1 MNARTDRCDHKR
13 IDAFLASDPDELK
26 DAPLV
31 AHLDVC
37 SGCRVYMERS
47 AADSQS
53 WSDAAACLLV
63 SEFDRSSSVEYSAA
77 SMDFGKPDV
86 PTSIQNVLD
95 SLAPS
100 DDPHRLGRL
109 GGYEISGVIGVGGM
123 GVVLKAV
130 DTALD
135 RIVAIKVMAPHLAS
149 HATARKRFARE
160 AKAAAAVLHPNVI
173 PIHSVSSEDATPY
186 LVIGYIRGGSLQ
198 KRFDREGTL
207 ATVEILRIG
216 SQIAAGLS
224 AAHEQGLVH
233 RDIKPE
239 NILLEDGV
247 ERITLTDFGLARA
260 VDDASLT
267 QHGTIAGTPQYMSP
281 EQARGEAVDL
291 ASDLFSLGS
300 VLYTLCTGRVPFR
313 AESSH
318 SVMRKII
325 DEDPTPIRELNP
337 EIPDWLV
344 GIIER
349 LMAKD
354 KNDRF
359 PSAKE
364 LHTLLDACLSHV
376 QQPTAI
382 DLPDSLR
389 SAQRIKPRPLFFVTI
404 GVLLMTTVFAT
415 LLWLTGA
422 LAFLVQDGPAQQASI
437 EPAAAAQQEK
447 QVQASDKDDSRS
459 EPLTWQKLLG
469 RDIPQ
474 EHLDRLPK
482 EPLVLIDSLNKSRGS
497 WLFSGTMKT
506 DDNASGFDAIME
518 VEGGFKTHFEEVGS
532 PGPGWTFS
540 IQWPREKPEYTWTI
554 FLLPMMEKYKVQWR
568 GVAQLSKAGEEAS
581 LLNGHYYDGHWD
593 LASRTLTLTPIAE
606 RGSEPGRSTK
616 SADTKPAKKPEID
629 NQFQISVKANGE
641 LRIDR
646 FEPAET
652 ISLSGKTAARIGE
665 PYVEPDLNRLT
676 LPNGYKVFF
685 ASRLQVMLVD
695 SKRSGVAGA
704 RLEKIGCH
712 DDIIYGLIT
721 QREGIDE
728 PEDTLGYFW
737 MDSATGEITKGMELG
752 AWTKKLREMGVNDP
766 QLFNPEHVGPKF

>member
-1 MNARTDRCDHKR
+1 MNARLDRCDHKR
-13 IDAFLASDPDELK
+13 IDAFLASDPDELR
-26 DAPLV
+26 DALLV
-31 AHLDVC
+31 AHLNVC
-37 SGCRVYMERS
+37 SGCRDYMERS
-47 AADSQS
+47 AADPQS
-53 WSDAAACLLV
+53 WSEAAACLLA
-63 SEFDRSSSVEYSAA
+63 SEFDRSSSIEYSAA
-77 SMDFGKPDV
+77 SLDFGKPDV

-135 RIVAIKVMAPHLAS
+135 RVVAIKVMAPHLAS

-186 LVIGYIRGGSLQ
+186 LVMGYIRGGSLQ
-198 KRFDREGTL
+198 KRLDREGTL

-247 ERITLTDFGLARA
+247 ERVTLTDFGLARA

-281 EQARGEAVDL
+281 EQAWGEAVDQ

-344 GIIER
+344 GIIDR

-354 KNDRF
+354 KKDRF

-376 QQPTAI
+376 QQPTTI
-382 DLPDSLR
+382 DLPESLR
-389 SAQRIKPRPLFFVTI
+389 STKRIKPQTFFLATL
-404 GVLLMTTVFAT
+404 GVLLMITVFT
-415 LLWLTGA
+415 SLLWLTGA
-422 LAFLVQDGPAQQASI
+422 LAFLVQDGPAQQGSI
-437 EPAAAAQQEK
+437 EPAAQQEK

-482 EPLVLIDSLNKSRGS
+482 EPLVLIDGLNKSRGN
-497 WLFSGTMKT
+497 WLFSGTMK
-506 DDNASGFDAIME
+506 DKDKDLGFDAIME
-518 VEGGFKTHFEEVGS
+518 VVGGFKTHFEEVGS
-532 PGPGWTFS
+532 PGPGWNLS
-540 IQWPREKPEYTWTI
+540 IQWPREKPEHTWSIT
-554 FLLPMMEKYKVQWR
+554 LLPMMEKFDLQWR
-568 GVAQLSKAGEEAS
+568 GFAKYSRVGQDTNVSGE
-581 LLNGHYYDGHWD
+581 NYFDGHWD
-593 LASRTLTLTPIAE
+593 SPSRVLTLTLIAV
-606 RGSEPGRSTK
+606 RRPEPGAEIKPGAEVKPVQKADAYQVQITVK
-616 SADTKPAKKPEID
+616 S
-629 NQFQISVKANGE
+629 NGE
-641 LRIDR
+641 LEITG

-685 ASRLQVMLVD
+685 ASRLQAMLVD
-695 SKRSGVAGA
+695 SRGSGVAGA

-712 DDIIYGLIT
+712 KDIIYGLIT

-728 PEDTLGYFW
+728 PEDSLGYFW

-752 AWTKKLREMGVNDP
+752 PWSKTLREKGVNDP
-766 QLFNPEHVGPKF
+766 QMLNPEQVGPKF

>member
-13 IDAFLASDPDELK
+13 IDAFLASDPDDLR

-37 SGCRVYMERS
+37 SGCRDYMEQS
-47 AADSQS
+47 AADPQS
-53 WSDAAACLLV
+53 WSEAAACLLA
-63 SEFDRSSSVEYSAA
+63 SEFDRSSSIEYSAA
-77 SMDFGKPDV
+77 SMEIGKPDV
-86 PTSIQNVLD
+86 PTSIQSVLD
-95 SLAPS
+95 SLTPS
-100 DDPHRLGRL
+100 DDPNRLGRL
-109 GGYEISGVIGVGGM
+109 GGYEVSGVVGVGGM
-123 GVVLKAV
+123 GVVLKAF

-135 RIVAIKVMAPHLAS
+135 RVVAIKVMAPHLAS

-173 PIHSVSSEDATPY
+173 PIHSVSSAEATPY
-186 LVIGYIRGGSLQ
+186 LVMGYVRGGSLQ
-198 KRFDREGTL
+198 KRLDREGTL
-207 ATVEILRIG
+207 STVEILRIG

-247 ERITLTDFGLARA
+247 ERLTLTDFGLARA

-267 QHGTIAGTPQYMSP
+267 QHGAIAGTPQYMSP
-281 EQARGEAVDL
+281 EQARGEAVDQ

-325 DEDPTPIRELNP
+325 DEAPTPIRELNP

-344 GIIER
+344 GIIDR

-354 KNDRF
+354 KRNRF

-364 LHTLLDACLSHV
+364 LHILLDACLSHV
-376 QQPTAI
+376 QQPTAV
-382 DLPDSLR
+382 DLPESLR
-389 SAQRIKPRPLFFVTI
+389 SAQRIKQRPIFLATI
-404 GVLLMTTVFAT
+404 GVLLMTAAFTS

-422 LAFLVQDGPAQQASI
+422 LTFLVQDGPT
-437 EPAAAAQQEK
+437 QQESK
-447 QVQASDKDDSRS
+447 EPVVPQQEVQVDASDKGDSTS
-459 EPLTWQKLLG
+459 DQLTWPELLG

-482 EPLVLIDSLNKSRGS
+482 EPLVLIDGLNKCRGS
-497 WLFSGTMKT
+497 WLFGGSMKSN
-506 DDNASGFDAIME
+506 DQDVDFVASLQ
-518 VEGGFKTHFEEVGS
+518 VEGGFKTHFEEVGR
-532 PGPGWTFS
+532 PGPGWHLS
-540 IQWPREKPEYTWTI
+540 IQWPREKPEHTWTI
-554 FLLPMMEKYKVQWR
+554 SLLPMMKKYDLRWR
-568 GVAQLSKAGEEAS
+568 GYAQYSRVGEETNAA
-581 LLNGHYYDGHWD
+581 NRHFFDGHWD
-593 LASRTLTLTPIAE
+593 SPSRTLTLTPMAVRRPESGASI
-606 RGSEPGRSTK
+606 
-616 SADTKPAKKPEID
+616 KPAEKAD
-629 NQFQISVKANGE
+629 ADSQFKITVKENGE
-641 LRIDR
+641 LEING
-646 FEPAET
+646 FKPAGT
-652 ISLSGKTAARIGE
+652 ISLSGKSAARIGE

-695 SKRSGVAGA
+695 STGSGVAGA
-704 RLEKIGCH
+704 KLEKIGCH
-712 DDIIYGLIT
+712 EDIIYGLIT

-752 AWTKKLREMGVNDP
+752 AWSKKLREMGVNDP
-766 QLFNPEHVGPKF
+766 QMFNPEQVGPKF

>member
-1 MNARTDRCDHKR
+1 MNARLDRCDHKR
-13 IDAFLASDPDELK
+13 IDAFLASDPDDLR
-26 DAPLV
+26 DASLV
-31 AHLDVC
+31 AHLDNC
-37 SGCRVYMERS
+37 SDCRDYMEQV
-47 AADSQS
+47 AAESQS
-53 WSDAAACLLV
+53 WSDAAAYLLA
-63 SEFDRSSSVEYSAA
+63 SEFDRSSSIEYSAA

-100 DDPHRLGRL
+100 DDPQRLGRL

-186 LVIGYIRGGSLQ
+186 LVMGYIRGGSLQ
-198 KRFDREGTL
+198 KRLDREGIL

-247 ERITLTDFGLARA
+247 ERVTLTDFGLARA
-260 VDDASLT
+260 VDDASVT
-267 QHGTIAGTPQYMSP
+267 REGTIAGTPQYMSP
-281 EQARGEAVDL
+281 EQARGESVDQQ
-291 ASDLFSLGS
+291 SDLFSLGS

-344 GIIER
+344 RIIER

-354 KNDRF
+354 KVNRL

-364 LHTLLDACLSHV
+364 VHCLLDACLSHV

-382 DLPDSLR
+382 DLPVSLR
-389 SAQRIKPRPLFFVTI
+389 PAQQTKPRTLFLVTL
-404 GVLLMTTVFAT
+404 GVLLMTSVFT
-415 LLWLTGA
+415 SLLWLTGA
-422 LAFLVQDGPAQQASI
+422 LAFLVQDGPAQQQSN
-437 EPAAAAQQEK
+437 EPAAPQQEK
-447 QVQASDKDDSRS
+447 EAEPVDKGDSKS
-459 EPLTWQKLLG
+459 EPLTWPALLG
-469 RDIPQ
+469 TDIPQ

-482 EPLVLIDSLNKSRGS
+482 EPLVLIDALNKSRGS
-497 WLFSGTMKT
+497 WLFGGNMKT
-506 DDNASGFDAIME
+506 DDKDSAFDAIMN
-518 VEGGFKTHFEEVGS
+518 VEGGFKTHFEEVGR
-532 PGPGWTFS
+532 PGPGWTLS
-540 IQWPREKPEYTWTI
+540 IQWPREKPERTWTI
-554 FLLPMMEKYKVQWR
+554 LLLPMMEKYEVQWR
-568 GVAQLSKAGEEAS
+568 GVAQFSQVGEKMSPLSG
-581 LLNGHYYDGHWD
+581 NFYDGHWD
-593 LASRTLTLTPIAE
+593 LASRTLTLTPIAAG
-606 RGSEPGRSTK
+606 RPEPETV
-616 SADTKPAKKPEID
+616 TKPAEKGDAES
-629 NQFQISVKANGE
+629 QFQITVKGNGQLE
-641 LRIDR
+641 VHG

-652 ISLSGKTAARIGE
+652 TSLSGKSAARIGE

-676 LPNGYKVFF
+676 LPNGYKVAF
-685 ASRLQVMLVD
+685 ASRLQVSLID

-704 RLEKIGCH
+704 KLEKIGCH
-712 DDIIYGLIT
+712 ENIIYGLIT
-721 QREGIDE
+721 QREGVDE

-737 MDSATGEITKGMELG
+737 LDSATGEITKGMELG
-752 AWTKKLREMGVNDP
+752 PWSKTLREKGVSDP
-766 QLFNPEHVGPKF
+766 QMLNPEQVGPKF

>member
-1 MNARTDRCDHKR
+1 MNARTDHCDHKR
-13 IDAFLASDPDELK
+13 IDVFLASDPDDLR

-37 SGCRVYMERS
+37 SGCRDYMELS

-53 WSDAAACLLV
+53 WSEAAACLLA
-63 SEFDRSSSVEYSAA
+63 SEFDRSSSIEYSAA
-77 SMDFGKPDV
+77 SLDFGKPDV

-135 RIVAIKVMAPHLAS
+135 RVVAIKVMAPHLAS

-186 LVIGYIRGGSLQ
+186 LVMGYIRGGSLQ
-198 KRFDREGTL
+198 KRLDREGTL

-247 ERITLTDFGLARA
+247 ERVTLTDFGLARA

-281 EQARGEAVDL
+281 EQARGEAVDQ

-325 DEDPTPIRELNP
+325 DESPTPIRELNP
-337 EIPDWLV
+337 EIPNWLV
-344 GIIER
+344 GIIDR

-354 KNDRF
+354 KKDRF

-376 QQPTAI
+376 QQPTAV
-382 DLPDSLR
+382 DLPESLR
-389 SAQRIKPRPLFFVTI
+389 SAQPTKHRTLFLATI
-404 GVLLMTTVFAT
+404 GGLLMTAVFT
-415 LLWLTGA
+415 LLLWLTGA
-422 LAFLVQDGPAQQASI
+422 LTFLVQDGPAQQQSN
-437 EPAAAAQQEK
+437 ERAAPQQEK
-447 QVQASDKDDSRS
+447 VVEPIDEGDSKS
-459 EPLTWQKLLG
+459 EPLTWPVLLG

-482 EPLVLIDSLNKSRGS
+482 EPLVLIDRLNKSRGS
-497 WLFSGTMKT
+497 WLFGGNMKT
-506 DDNASGFDAIME
+506 DDKDSGFDAIME
-518 VEGGFKTHFEEVGS
+518 VKGGFKTHFEEVGR

-554 FLLPMMEKYKVQWR
+554 FLLPMMEKYEVQWR
-568 GVAQLSKAGEEAS
+568 GVAQISRVGEEAS
-581 LLNGHYYDGHWD
+581 LLDGHYFDGHWYF
-593 LASRTLTLTPIAE
+593 ASRTLTLTPVAVP
-606 RGSEPGRSTK
+606 GAEPGTS
-616 SADTKPAKKPEID
+616 TKPAEKANAES
-629 NQFQISVKANGE
+629 QFQITVKPNGE
-641 LRIDR
+641 LEING

-652 ISLSGKTAARIGE
+652 KSLSGKSAARIGE

-695 SKRSGVAGA
+695 SKGRGVAGA

-712 DDIIYGLIT
+712 KDIIYGFIT

-737 MDSATGEITKGMELG
+737 MNSATGEITKGMELG
-752 AWTKKLREMGVNDP
+752 PWSKTLRAMGVDDP
-766 QLFNPEHVGPKF
+766 LMLNPEQVGSKF

>member
-13 IDAFLASDPDELK
+13 IDAFLTSDPDELR

-37 SGCRVYMERS
+37 SGCRDYMEQS
-47 AADSQS
+47 AADPQS
-53 WSDAAACLLV
+53 WSEAAACLLA
-63 SEFDRSSSVEYSAA
+63 SEFDRSSSIEYSAA
-77 SMDFGKPDV
+77 SREIGKPDV

-109 GGYEISGVIGVGGM
+109 GGYEISGIIGVGGM

-135 RIVAIKVMAPHLAS
+135 RVVAIKVMAPHLAS

-186 LVIGYIRGGSLQ
+186 LVMGYVRGGSLQ
-198 KRFDREGTL
+198 KRLEREGTL
-207 ATVEILRIG
+207 STVEILRIG
-216 SQIAAGLS
+216 SQIAAGLA
-224 AAHEQGLVH
+224 AAHGQGLVH

-247 ERITLTDFGLARA
+247 ERVTLTDFGLART

-267 QHGTIAGTPQYMSP
+267 QHGAIAGTPQYMSP
-281 EQARGEAVDL
+281 EQALGDSVDQ

-318 SVMRKII
+318 GVMRKII
-325 DEDPTPIRELNP
+325 DEAPTPIRELNP

-344 GIIER
+344 GIIDR

-354 KNDRF
+354 KVDRF
-359 PSAKE
+359 QSAKE

-376 QQPTAI
+376 QQPTAV
-382 DLPDSLR
+382 DLPEGLR
-389 SAQRIKPRPLFFVTI
+389 SAQRIKQRPIFLATI
-404 GVLLMTTVFAT
+404 GVLLMTAAFTS

-422 LAFLVQDGPAQQASI
+422 LTFLVQDGPM
-437 EPAAAAQQEK
+437 QQESK
-447 QVQASDKDDSRS
+447 EPVVPQQEVQVEASDKGDSTS
-459 EPLTWQKLLG
+459 EQLTWPELLG

-474 EHLDRLPK
+474 VHLDRLPK
-482 EPLVLIDSLNKSRGS
+482 EPLVLIDGLNKSRGS
-497 WLFSGTMKT
+497 WLFSGTMTNDKE
-506 DDNASGFDAIME
+506 SSFDAILQ
-518 VEGGFKTHFEEVGS
+518 VEGGFKTHFEEVGR
-532 PGPGWTFS
+532 PGPGWHMS
-540 IQWPREKPEYTWTI
+540 IQWPREKPEQTWKIT
-554 FLLPMMEKYKVQWR
+554 LLPMMEKYDLRWR
-568 GVAQLSKAGEEAS
+568 GYSILTKGDEETNATG
-581 LLNGHYYDGHWD
+581 GHYFDGHWD
-593 LASRTLTLTPIAE
+593 SPSRTLTLTPIAV
-606 RGSEPGRSTK
+606 RRSESGAS
-616 SADTKPAKKPEID
+616 I
-629 NQFQISVKANGE
+629 
-641 LRIDR
+641 
-646 FEPAET
+646 EPAEKADADSQFKIT
-652 ISLSGKTAARIGE
+652 VKENGKLEINGFKPAGTKSLSGKSAARIGE

-695 SKRSGVAGA
+695 STGSGVAGA
-704 RLEKIGCH
+704 KLEKIGCH
-712 DDIIYGLIT
+712 KDIIYGFIT

-737 MDSATGEITKGMELG
+737 MNSATGEITKGMELG
-752 AWTKKLREMGVNDP
+752 AWSKKLRAMGVNDP
-766 QLFNPEHVGPKF
+766 QMLNPEQVGPKF

>member
-13 IDAFLASDPDELK
+13 IDAFLASDPDDLR

-37 SGCRVYMERS
+37 SDCRDYMEQ
-47 AADSQS
+47 AAAESQS
-53 WSDAAACLLV
+53 WSDAAACLLA
-63 SEFDRSSSVEYSAA
+63 SEYDRSSSIEYSAA
-77 SMDFGKPDV
+77 SLEIGKPDI

-109 GGYEISGVIGVGGM
+109 GGYEISGIIGVGGM

-135 RIVAIKVMAPHLAS
+135 RVVAIKVMAPHLAS

-186 LVIGYIRGGSLQ
+186 LVMGYVRGGSLQ
-198 KRFDREGTL
+198 KRLDREGTL

-281 EQARGEAVDL
+281 EQARGEAVDQT
-291 ASDLFSLGS
+291 SDLFSLGS
-300 VLYTLCTGRVPFR
+300 VLYTLGTGRVPFR

-318 SVMRKII
+318 GVMRKII
-325 DEDPTPIRELNP
+325 DEAPTPIRELNP

-344 GIIER
+344 GIIDR

-354 KNDRF
+354 KKDRF

-376 QQPTAI
+376 QQPTTI
-382 DLPDSLR
+382 DLPESLR
-389 SAQRIKPRPLFFVTI
+389 PAQQIKPRTVFLVTI
-404 GVLLMTTVFAT
+404 GVLLMTTVFTT

-422 LAFLVQDGPAQQASI
+422 LAFLVQDGPAQQQSN
-437 EPAAAAQQEK
+437 EQAAPQQEK
-447 QVQASDKDDSRS
+447 AVEPVDKQDSKS
-459 EPLTWQKLLG
+459 EPLTWPALLG
-469 RDIPQ
+469 TDIPQ
-474 EHLDRLPK
+474 EDLDRLPK
-482 EPLVLIDSLNKSRGS
+482 EPLVLIDGLNKSRGS
-497 WLFSGTMKT
+497 WLFSGNMKA
-506 DDNASGFDAIME
+506 DDKDSGFDAIME
-518 VEGGFKTHFEEVGS
+518 VEGGFKTHFEEVGR
-532 PGPGWTFS
+532 PGPGWTFN
-540 IQWPREKPEYTWTI
+540 IQWPREKPEQTWTV
-554 FLLPMMEKYKVQWR
+554 FLLPMMEKYEVRWR
-568 GVAQLSKAGEEAS
+568 GVAQISRVGEETS
-581 LLNGHYYDGHWD
+581 PLSGHLYDGHWD
-593 LASRTLTLTPIAE
+593 LASRTLTLTPFTAA
-606 RGSEPGRSTK
+606 PGLGPL
-616 SADTKPAKKPEID
+616 TKPAEKTDADSQFKITVKP
-629 NQFQISVKANGE
+629 NGQ
-641 LRIDR
+641 LDING

-652 ISLSGKTAARIGE
+652 IHLSGKSAVRNGE
-665 PYVEPDLNRLT
+665 PYVEPDLNLLT
-676 LPNGYKVFF
+676 LPNGYKVAFS
-685 ASRLQVMLVD
+685 SRLQVSLVD
-695 SKRSGVAGA
+695 SRGVGVAGA

-712 DDIIYGLIT
+712 KDIIYGLTT
-721 QREGIDE
+721 QREGVDE
-728 PEDTLGYFW
+728 PEDTLGFFW
-737 MDSATGEITKGMELG
+737 MNSATGEITKGMELE
-752 AWTKKLREMGVNDP
+752 AWSKTLRAMGVDDP
-766 QLFNPEHVGPKF
+766 KMLNPEQVGPKF